1 MGLFLPL
8 AGGLM
13 ALSIIVLFVFV
24 VITFIIGLLGGSVA
38 WLAGGRKTEDFL
50 NAWIA
55 VTFLV
60 MMGGL
65 IWFIFSL

>member
-1 MGLFLPL
+1 MVLFLPL

-13 ALSIIVLFVFV
+13 ALSIIILFVFV
-24 VITFIIGLLGGSVA
+24 VVTFVIGLLGGSVA
-38 WLAGGRKTEDFL
+38 WLVGGRKQEDFL
-50 NAWIA
+50 NAWIII
-55 VTFLV
+55 TFLV